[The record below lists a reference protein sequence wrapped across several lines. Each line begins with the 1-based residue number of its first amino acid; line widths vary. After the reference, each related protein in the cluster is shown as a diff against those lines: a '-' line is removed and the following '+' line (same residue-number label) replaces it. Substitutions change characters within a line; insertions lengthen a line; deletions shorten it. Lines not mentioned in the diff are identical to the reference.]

1 MAKWSFLTHHAVVL
15 SVIAHHPCMTA
26 RELSMQIGVTE
37 RTVRRIIKDLETGGY
52 LRKEKEGRTL
62 RYSIR
67 KNLPLRRKTHR
78 DNSVG
83 DLLSVLGVKIRAKVV

>member
-15 SVIAHHPCMTA
+15 SFIAHHPCITA
-26 RELSMQIGVTE
+26 RELSMHIGTTE

-67 KNLPLRRKTHR
+67 KNLPLRRKAHR
-78 DNSVG
+78 DKSVG
-83 DLLSVLGVKIRAKVV
+83 DLLSVLGVQFREKAI